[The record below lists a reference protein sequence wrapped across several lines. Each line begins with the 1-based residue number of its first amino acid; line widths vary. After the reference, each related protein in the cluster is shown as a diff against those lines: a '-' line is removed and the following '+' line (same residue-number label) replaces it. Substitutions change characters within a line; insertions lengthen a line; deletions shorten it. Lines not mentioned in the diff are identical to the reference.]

1 MRLFLPG
8 NGQGRIK
15 PCRGLFVKPVFI
27 IRKTI
32 QIVIKEEIIST
43 CVKAF
48 LMESQSYRNECVSNN
63 ILEKQDKFPRDKSVH
78 QYIRFIYPLQ
88 ILLKVGIKLC
98 ELVFR

>member
-1 MRLFLPG
+1 
-8 NGQGRIK
+8 
-15 PCRGLFVKPVFI
+15 
-27 IRKTI
+27 
-32 QIVIKEEIIST
+32 
-43 CVKAF
+43 
-48 LMESQSYRNECVSNN
+48 MESQSYRNECVSNN